1 MADLT
6 ETARRA
12 LIERG
17 FLPDFPAKVREE
29 VERITHSFSRNGPP
43 EPEDGSQVRD
53 LRNLPWFSV
62 DNPDTRDLDQLSTA
76 EEGDGRGETRLRVA
90 IADVAELVPPGSAI
104 DLHARHNTTS
114 IYTAAGTFPMLPREL
129 SEGLTSLHE
138 GEDRLAVV
146 VDMIVAKD
154 GTVRESDLYRAWV
167 HNHLRLTYGGV
178 GAWLD
183 GSAPLPGRSR
193 ELLRGIEDQLRL
205 HDQVAQRLRSHRHE
219 RGALELD
226 TVESRPVFEGGR
238 LTDLAEERKN
248 RAKDLI
254 EDLMV
259 TANGLTAGFL
269 EARGLPSLRRMVRSP
284 YRWPRIVDLA
294 KEHGSRLPPEPDPA
308 ALNAFLEKRRT
319 VDPEGF
325 PELSLAVV
333 KLLGSGEYTVDLP
346 GQPSPGHFGLAAEDY
361 THATAPNRR
370 YPDLVMQR
378 LVKATLAGQPAP
390 YNGAEL
396 EEIARH
402 CTEREDEANKV
413 ERTVRKSGAAEIL
426 RSRIGES
433 FNGVVTGAS
442 EKGTWVRIYH
452 PSVEGRLERGS
463 EGLDVG
469 DRVRVRLDSVNV
481 ERGFI
486 DFVR

>member
-6 ETARRA
+6 EIARRA
-12 LIERG
+12 LIDRG

-29 VERITHSFSRNGPP
+29 VRRITYNASQDRTPDD
-43 EPEDGSQVRD
+43 ERQVRN
-53 LRNLPWFSV
+53 LRGLPWFSV
-62 DNPDTRDLDQLSTA
+62 DNPDTQDLDQLSTA
-76 EEGDGRGETRLRVA
+76 EEGDGRDEIRLRVA
-90 IADVAELVPPGSAI
+90 IADVSELVLPGSAI

-114 IYTAAGTFPMLPREL
+114 IYTAGGTFPMLPEEL
-129 SEGLTSLHE
+129 SEGLSSLHE

-146 VDMIVAKD
+146 VDMIVAAD
-154 GTVRESDLYRAWV
+154 GSVRESDLYRAWV

-183 GSAPLPGRSR
+183 GSGSLPGRSR
-193 ELLRGIEDQLRL
+193 QQLPGIEDQLRL
-205 HDQVAQRLRSHRHE
+205 HDQVARRLRGHRHE

-226 TVESRPVFEGGR
+226 TLESRPVFENGH

-248 RAKDLI
+248 RAKDMI

-259 TANGLTAGFL
+259 TANSITAGFL
-269 EARGLPSLRRMVRSP
+269 EARGLPSIRRMVRSP
-284 YRWPRIVDLA
+284 KRWPRIVDLA
-294 KEHGSRLPPEPDPA
+294 REHGARLPPEPDPA
-308 ALNAFLEKRRT
+308 ALNAFLETRRT

-325 PELSLAVV
+325 PELSLSVV

-370 YPDLVMQR
+370 YPDLIMQR
-378 LVKATLAGQPAP
+378 LVKATLAGQTAP
-390 YNGAEL
+390 YDGAEL

-413 ERTVRKSGAAEIL
+413 ERMVRKSGAAQIL
-426 RSRIGES
+426 RSRIGEW

-452 PSVEGRLERGS
+452 PSVEGRLERGYQ
-463 EGLDVG
+463 GLDVG
-469 DRVRVRLDSVNV
+469 DRVRVRLDSVSV